1 MELGLSE
8 IWTRFIIV
16 GILLIIFELSIGVSE
31 AFDVALVGTAL
42 IAGGLVGAA
51 TGSVSI
57 MLIVAFVICVLWVIV
72 GRKYLQ
78 VRLRIDEYTS
88 NADRALGSIGI
99 VTESISVH
107 EKGKVKIGD
116 EIWLAEAA
124 EDIPEGA
131 EIVVENISGVTL
143 GVSKVQ

>member
-78 VRLRIDEYTS
+78 ARLRIDEYTT

-124 EDIPEGA
+124 EDIPEGV

-143 GVSKVQ
+143 GVSKAQ

>member
-78 VRLRIDEYTS
+78 ARLRIDEYMT

-124 EDIPEGA
+124 EDIPEGT
-131 EIVVENISGVTL
+131 EIVVGRISGVTL
-143 GVSKVQ
+143 GVSKAQ